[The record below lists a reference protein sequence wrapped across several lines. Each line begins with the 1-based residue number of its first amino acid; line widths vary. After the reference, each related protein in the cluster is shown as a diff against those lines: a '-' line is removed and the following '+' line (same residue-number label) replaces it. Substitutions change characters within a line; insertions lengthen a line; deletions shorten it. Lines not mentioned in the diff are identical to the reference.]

1 MSKTGGGS
9 CWGEA
14 DRLSLAPE
22 WAPQPWVNATT
33 LPSSLAMPLA
43 QTPNVSDERSGEAD
57 EEAAGIAAVGRLL
70 GERRVRALLA
80 VVPPLGGQVAPLEGE
95 HPLAS
100 EPDLSRE
107 GAVEGVHV
115 VAGRPRGHESRVV
128 LLGREHVAWAEVA
141 GLDALLVRRPR
152 RRDDRLV
159 AGEQHDLVDGDL
171 LGVGR
176 AGDGHRPVPAA
187 VAGLRAR
194 EVVRDET
201 VALLDRAQV
210 IAHRSG
216 VGSLVRGVAGD
227 VDGRDQQRVGG
238 HVLIVAHGSACSV
251 PGVRQDEAMEENERF
266 ASALHPS
273 PKPNGPLA
281 SRGRDAFSEGVG
293 RLVARGSSSA
303 FLGARRF
310 TQSGGAGESGLSRL
324 LELHA
329 FNTAGD
335 AAVAVSLAGTL
346 FFTVP
351 TEQASSQVAL
361 FLVLTMLPFAVVAPL
376 IGPFLDR
383 FRRGRRWAIGATLA
397 VRAFCC
403 WVLAGAVVDESAS
416 FYLAALGVLI
426 SSKAYGVTRAAAVPR
441 LLPSEFTLVKANS
454 RISLTGTA
462 AAVISAPL
470 AVGAAAIGAP
480 WALRYAAVLFVIGTI
495 FAILLPDR
503 VDSSAG
509 EETVS
514 IAGRR
519 HGIAVSRDVVN
530 GLRSNAGL
538 RLLTGFLTIF
548 MAFVL
553 REPPDS
559 MGWGGNATI
568 LMALVIGAAGL
579 GNTLGIVIGSWAKSH
594 RPERVVLAVLV
605 LDVVGARRGGGVLQV
620 ADRGRPR
627 SHGGAVPVAGQAE
640 PRRPHPARR
649 RRGGP
654 HQHVR
659 PFGDAASALVGDRRA
674 DRHRTVHGRR
684 LGTRWAWSS
693 PR

>member
-1 MSKTGGGS
+1 
-9 CWGEA
+9 
-14 DRLSLAPE
+14 
-22 WAPQPWVNATT
+22 
-33 LPSSLAMPLA
+33 
-43 QTPNVSDERSGEAD
+43 
-57 EEAAGIAAVGRLL
+57 
-70 GERRVRALLA
+70 
-80 VVPPLGGQVAPLEGE
+80 
-95 HPLAS
+95 
-100 EPDLSRE
+100 
-107 GAVEGVHV
+107 
-115 VAGRPRGHESRVV
+115 
-128 LLGREHVAWAEVA
+128 
-141 GLDALLVRRPR
+141 
-152 RRDDRLV
+152 
-159 AGEQHDLVDGDL
+159 
-171 LGVGR
+171 
-176 AGDGHRPVPAA
+176 
-187 VAGLRAR
+187 
-194 EVVRDET
+194 
-201 VALLDRAQV
+201 
-210 IAHRSG
+210 
-216 VGSLVRGVAGD
+216 
-227 VDGRDQQRVGG
+227 
-238 HVLIVAHGSACSV
+238 
-251 PGVRQDEAMEENERF
+251 MEENERVEPPPPF
-266 ASALHPS
+266 PEAERPS
-273 PKPNGPLA
+273 RLEGA
-281 SRGRDAFSEGVG
+281 RRFSEGVG

-310 TQSGGAGESGLSRL
+310 THSGGAGESGLARL
-324 LELHA
+324 LEMHA

-383 FRRGRRWAIGATLA
+383 FRRGRRWAIGSTMA

-441 LLPSEFTLVKANS
+441 LLPAEFTLVKANS

-462 AAVISAPL
+462 AAAISAPL

-495 FAILLPDR
+495 FAILLPER

-514 IAGRR
+514 LAERKGQ
-519 HGIAVSRDVVN
+519 GIVVSRDVVN

-548 MAFVL
+548 MAFIL

-559 MGWGGNATI
+559 MGWGGNATV

-579 GNTLGIVIGSWAKSH
+579 GNLLGIVIGSWAKSR

-605 LDVVGARRGGGVLQV
+605 LDVVVLVVAAAFFKWPLAVVLGLTVGLCQSLGKLSLDALIQRDVGEEVRTSMFARSETLLQLSWVIGGLIGIGLFTADVSAPMGMVITAAILLAWLTFVMVRVLNPPPT
-620 ADRGRPR
+620 AN
-627 SHGGAVPVAGQAE
+627 S
-640 PRRPHPARR
+640 
-649 RRGGP
+649 
-654 HQHVR
+654 VR
-659 PFGDAASALVGDRRA
+659 P
-674 DRHRTVHGRR
+674 
-684 LGTRWAWSS
+684 
-693 PR
+693 

>member
-1 MSKTGGGS
+1 
-9 CWGEA
+9 
-14 DRLSLAPE
+14 
-22 WAPQPWVNATT
+22 
-33 LPSSLAMPLA
+33 
-43 QTPNVSDERSGEAD
+43 
-57 EEAAGIAAVGRLL
+57 
-70 GERRVRALLA
+70 
-80 VVPPLGGQVAPLEGE
+80 
-95 HPLAS
+95 
-100 EPDLSRE
+100 
-107 GAVEGVHV
+107 
-115 VAGRPRGHESRVV
+115 
-128 LLGREHVAWAEVA
+128 
-141 GLDALLVRRPR
+141 
-152 RRDDRLV
+152 
-159 AGEQHDLVDGDL
+159 
-171 LGVGR
+171 
-176 AGDGHRPVPAA
+176 
-187 VAGLRAR
+187 
-194 EVVRDET
+194 
-201 VALLDRAQV
+201 
-210 IAHRSG
+210 
-216 VGSLVRGVAGD
+216 
-227 VDGRDQQRVGG
+227 
-238 HVLIVAHGSACSV
+238 
-251 PGVRQDEAMEENERF
+251 MEENERVGPPPPF
-266 ASALHPS
+266 PEADGPS
-273 PKPNGPLA
+273 RFEGA
-281 SRGRDAFSEGVG
+281 RRFSEGVG

-310 TQSGGAGESGLSRL
+310 THSGGAGESGLARL
-324 LELHA
+324 LEMHA

-383 FRRGRRWAIGATLA
+383 FRRGRRWAIGSTMA

-441 LLPSEFTLVKANS
+441 LLPTEFTLVKANS

-462 AAVISAPL
+462 AAAISAPL

-495 FAILLPDR
+495 LAILLPER

-514 IAGRR
+514 LAKRTGP
-519 HGIAVSRDVVN
+519 GITVSRDVVN

-579 GNTLGIVIGSWAKSH
+579 GNLLGIVIGSWAKSR

-605 LDVVGARRGGGVLQV
+605 LDVVVLVVAAAFFKWPLAVVLGLTVGLCQSLGKLSLDALIQRDVAEEVRTSMFARSETLLQLSWVIGGLIGIGLFTTDVSAPLGMVITAVILLGWLSFVMARVLNPPP
-620 ADRGRPR
+620 AP
-627 SHGGAVPVAGQAE
+627 PV
-640 PRRPHPARR
+640 R
-649 RRGGP
+649 
-654 HQHVR
+654 
-659 PFGDAASALVGDRRA
+659 
-674 DRHRTVHGRR
+674 
-684 LGTRWAWSS
+684 
-693 PR
+693 